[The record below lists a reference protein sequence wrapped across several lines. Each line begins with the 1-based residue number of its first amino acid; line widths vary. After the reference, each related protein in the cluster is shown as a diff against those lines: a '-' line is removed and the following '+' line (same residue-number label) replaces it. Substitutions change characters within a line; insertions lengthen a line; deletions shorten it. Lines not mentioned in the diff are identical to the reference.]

1 MLPTEWSSSCVS
13 DLEEVTPDQ
22 KHGFKFFPDKA
33 LSLSAVA
40 ETFDMNP
47 LEFSVAYCQW
57 SSLPIHAAW
66 VSSHQASLRSTASA
80 FFEQHGFPMRPAN
93 LVKEVTSQLQPDERK
108 AKQRK
113 KSQASS
119 GEVALSKMPDLSARP
134 VGAHALQWEGSDG
147 KLFSSKNATCV
158 LCRRISASGTNVIN
172 TFGEV
177 LPGTCFAVNK
187 QVPCLGQAENAEHYR
202 RRYFSLQGS
211 KSWLRYFATCRC
223 GSSFCGPTGSIQTEF
238 IIDPSKL
245 GAHADADSENEWG

>member
-1 MLPTEWSSSCVS
+1 
-13 DLEEVTPDQ
+13 
-22 KHGFKFFPDKA
+22 
-33 LSLSAVA
+33 
-40 ETFDMNP
+40 MNP

-147 KLFSSKNATCV
+147 KLFSSKNAILVDLFENYFDNET
-158 LCRRISASGTNVIN
+158 LSPSHSHLSPLTPHISPSH
-172 TFGEV
+172 
-177 LPGTCFAVNK
+177 L
-187 QVPCLGQAENAEHYR
+187 
-202 RRYFSLQGS
+202 SLSRSHPLTLAGS
-211 KSWLRYFATCRC
+211 LFRMTLILRY
-223 GSSFCGPTGSIQTEF
+223 SSSTP
-238 IIDPSKL
+238 PSNIPSS
-245 GAHADADSENEWG
+245 DAAEMEPGGV